1 MMDVD
6 LDLDRRTSPESVDRS
21 EGSDRANTTIN
32 AVASTA
38 PNPGGKTPHSAN
50 TASGSASRRSHST
63 PGSGAYNCL
72 ACYQRK
78 TKCDRRLD
86 GCSNCS
92 KAGVT
97 CTYPPQRNAAPQKRG
112 PYNKA
117 VVKKNE
123 ELEQKILALEATVQD
138 LNKKMQDRSRELSVE
153 LQGTS
158 ISTNRPG
165 QGIPTPVEDVIFAN
179 DLPPSKSGSRDNGSG
194 DFSTRASSSTSL
206 AGEMTLPS
214 VSWFDFVN
222 KVRTFLPH
230 MESVYKLTSASL
242 TTDLGML
249 RVIMTFA
256 EMTLQVVLATT
267 TDSGWLLT
275 RLVVPNSILTLRQS
289 TNIGPSS
296 RRGSTLFLKSYT
308 FPHLKSTSLG
318 ARPFQMIQLL
328 AWTL

>member
-6 LDLDRRTSPESVDRS
+6 LDLGRRASPESVDRP
-21 EGSDRANTTIN
+21 EGSDKANATIS
-32 AVASTA
+32 AVASTTT
-38 PNPGGKTPHSAN
+38 NPGAKTAHGAN
-50 TASGSASRRSHST
+50 AASGSASRRNHIT

-158 ISTNRPG
+158 ISTSRPG

-179 DLPPSKSGSRDNGSG
+179 DLPVGKSGSRDNGSS
-194 DFSTRASSSTSL
+194 DFSTRVNSSANL

-222 KVRTFLPH
+222 KV
-230 MESVYKLTSASL
+230 
-242 TTDLGML
+242 
-249 RVIMTFA
+249 
-256 EMTLQVVLATT
+256 
-267 TDSGWLLT
+267 
-275 RLVVPNSILTLRQS
+275 
-289 TNIGPSS
+289 
-296 RRGSTLFLKSYT
+296 
-308 FPHLKSTSLG
+308 
-318 ARPFQMIQLL
+318 
-328 AWTL
+328 